1 MDINSLT
8 VGEVKELQRLLGGS
22 PISASP
28 LPDCGSHCGLYKI
41 GQAYFIRTVTMS
53 YTGIITAVHQQ
64 EIELSSACW
73 IADSGRF
80 HKALKGEWDSNA
92 EHEPFPAPIGI
103 GRGAIVDFC
112 PLSCTL
118 PKDAK

>member
-1 MDINSLT
+1 MTI
-8 VGEVKELQRLLGGS
+8 GELKTIQSLLGNNGS
-22 PISASP
+22 PTC
-28 LPDCGSHCGLYKI
+28 DCGPYRI

-53 YTGIITAVHQQ
+53 YTGVITAVHPQ

-80 HKALKGEWDSNA
+80 HKALKGEWDANA

-103 GRGAIVDFC
+103 GRGAIIDFC
-112 PLSCTL
+112 PLSCQL
-118 PKDAK
+118 PKDVK